1 MRGGLYTPPDGL
13 EPWKE
18 GYTMSL
24 ISEIMRYATPLLV
37 DRIAA
42 AVGVNSS
49 IARMALTYAVPAI
62 LSAFAGKASTPAGA
76 SALLGAVQ
84 KSDPN
89 LLGSLEGL
97 LGGAGKDQLIKN
109 GSSALSSLLGQ
120 GGVDSIVGSLTK
132 NAGIGSGAAAA
143 LLPIVGQMAMGGLA
157 KSAGGL
163 DASGLASMLASQ
175 KSSFDAAIPPVV
187 SDTVR
192 TAATAAPQAAAS
204 MGLAKWLIPLAAV
217 LAGAWYF
224 MNGSSQEMVPT
235 ETKPAAAPAATGAVV
250 IDGVDVTGTLS
261 KTMTDLTGT
270 FAGITDAASA
280 TAALPKFEAAGKAVD
295 GLATVAGKLD
305 AGQKTVVGA
314 LISSALPALRATAD
328 KVLATQGVGEIA
340 KPIVDALFV
349 KIEALAK

>member
-1 MRGGLYTPPDGL
+1 
-13 EPWKE
+13 
-18 GYTMSL
+18 MSL
-24 ISEIMRYATPLLV
+24 VSEIMRYATPLLV

-62 LSAFAGKASTPAGA
+62 LSAFASKASTPAGA

-192 TAATAAPQAAAS
+192 TAATAAPQAVAS

-224 MNGSSQEMVPT
+224 MNGSSQEMAPA
-235 ETKPAAAPAATGAVV
+235 ETKPAATTAAPAATGAVV

-261 KTMTDLTGT
+261 KTMTDLKGT

>member
-1 MRGGLYTPPDGL
+1 MKGRS
-13 EPWKE
+13 
-18 GYTMSL
+18 TMSL
-24 ISEIMRYATPLLV
+24 VSEIMRYATPLLV
-37 DRIAA
+37 ERIAA

-62 LSAFAGKASTPAGA
+62 LGAFAGKASTPAGA

-89 LLGSLEGL
+89 ILGSLENV
-97 LGGAGKDQLIKN
+97 LGGAGKDQFIKN
-109 GSSALSSLLGQ
+109 GGSALSSLLGQ
-120 GGVDSIVGSLTK
+120 GGVDSIIGSLTK

-163 DASGLASMLASQ
+163 DATGLANMLASQ
-175 KSSFDAAIPPVV
+175 KSSFDAAIPSAV
-187 SDTVR
+187 SGPAR
-192 TAATAAPQAAAS
+192 TATSAVPQAAGG

-224 MNGSSQEMVPT
+224 MSGPTQQMAPT
-235 ETKPAAAPAATGAVV
+235 EQAKPAATTAAPTGAIVV
-250 IDGVDVTGTLS
+250 DGVDVTGTLT
-261 KTMTDLTGT
+261 KTMGDLTGT

-295 GLATVAGKLD
+295 SLTAVAGKLD
-305 AGQKTVVGA
+305 AGQKTAVGA

-340 KPIVDALFV
+340 KPVVDALFA
-349 KIEALAK
+349 KIEALGK